1 VHSSSETIGAIA
13 GALAKAQGQLTNPE
27 KSLSATIRSPFPR
40 EGERTFRYASLSS
53 GLDIVRKA
61 LGQQQIATIQTTAFD
76 ADAGLIRLTTVLAH
90 ASGEW
95 ISSDWPV
102 CPVGDAS
109 TPHRMGAALTYARRY
124 ALFTLVGIAGEDD
137 LDAPDLPDLQAKGHA
152 LAGPTQEEAAAN
164 GPKPTA
170 SNRPKYMVRPPK
182 PVLAAEASAA
192 LRDQL
197 LSAIAELTTADE
209 LAEWAHQN
217 LPSKNTLIAAD
228 ARAIE
233 TAYQAVLDTI
243 SDPNRDV
250 PTDPALDDKQ
260 KNVSSDALAPEI
272 KQTIEAP
279 QVADVTHPALLD
291 EDKDAASPPEMLI
304 GKTVRRRNKAHR
316 LFVAAQPCLICG
328 KSPSDAHHLRFAQ
341 PRALGRKVSDEFAV
355 PLCRAH
361 HRDLHHRGNEIDWWG
376 NIDPIKV
383 SEQLWRQT
391 LNVAGSTI
399 DRILT
404 SNTIKSSFRRS

>member
-1 VHSSSETIGAIA
+1 
-13 GALAKAQGQLTNPE
+13 
-27 KSLSATIRSPFPR
+27 
-40 EGERTFRYASLSS
+40 
-53 GLDIVRKA
+53 
-61 LGQQQIATIQTTAFD
+61 
-76 ADAGLIRLTTVLAH
+76 
-90 ASGEW
+90 
-95 ISSDWPV
+95 
-102 CPVGDAS
+102 
-109 TPHRMGAALTYARRY
+109 M
-124 ALFTLVGIAGEDD
+124 
-137 LDAPDLPDLQAKGHA
+137 DAPDLPDLQTKGRVF
-152 LAGPTQEEAAAN
+152 GVPTPEEAAAN
-164 GPKPTA
+164 VIKPIA
-170 SNRPKYMVRPPK
+170 SNGPKYMVRPPK

-197 LSAIAELTTADE
+197 LSAIAELTTADQ

-243 SDPNRDV
+243 SDPNRDA

-260 KNVSSDALAPEI
+260 KNVLCDAPTHEI

-279 QVADVTHPALLD
+279 RIADVANPALLGD
-291 EDKDAASPPEMLI
+291 VKDTASPPGMLI

-341 PRALGRKVSDEFAV
+341 PRALGRKVSDEFTV

-361 HRDLHHRGNEIDWWG
+361 HRDLHHCGNEIDWWG
-376 NIDPIKV
+376 DIDPIKV
-383 SEQLWRQT
+383 SEQLWRQA
-391 LNVAGSTI
+391 LNVADCHRS
-399 DRILT
+399 DFS